1 MSEFH
6 RMITYLY
13 LYEGNHKTRN
23 TGFAKIEKRDQQC
36 LVEIHMKNTGYS
48 QNDLPVYFYTQKGA
62 EFPGVLLGHLALS
75 RGSGDFKAAL
85 DSENLADSGLSLSS
99 IKGIFLPLSDQT
111 MFLSQWDDDVF
122 IRSAFSPYDAAPPA
136 TSAIPE
142 QADTSSLPSPE
153 DLPDLHAAEAAPA
166 LEPSKEPEPVPSP
179 DCDTA
184 GKEHWAQKWQFL
196 LENFPVMTPFE
207 SDSTVIGIR
216 LELKDLRL
224 LPQKFWY
231 LGNNSFLLH
240 GFFNY
245 RHLLLGMKKD
255 TDKTQWFLG
264 IPGVFQNP
272 ERVMAALFGF
282 PEFKCQKDSPDKN
295 GAFGYWLRLLD
306 L

>member
-13 LYEGNHKTRN
+13 VYEGNHKAHN
-23 TGFAKIEKRDQQC
+23 TGFAKIEKRDHQC
-36 LVEIHMKNTGYS
+36 LIEIHMKNTGYS
-48 QNDLPVYFYTQKGA
+48 QHDLPVYFYTQNGA
-62 EFPGVLLGHLALS
+62 GFPGILLGHLTLS
-75 RGSGDFKAAL
+75 RGAGDFKTVF
-85 DSENLADSGLSLSS
+85 DSENLEGSGFSLSD
-99 IKGIFLPLSDQT
+99 IKGIFLPLSEQI

-122 IRSAFSPYDAAPPA
+122 VRSAFYAHIASDPAIEPEPAA
-136 TSAIPE
+136 TN
-142 QADTSSLPSPE
+142 SLPVPE
-153 DLPDLHAAEAAPA
+153 EVPDLQAAEAAPV
-166 LEPSKEPEPVPSP
+166 LEEPSESASEPASASQ
-179 DCDTA
+179 TA
-184 GKEHWAQKWQFL
+184 DKEHWTQKWQFL

-207 SDSTVIGIR
+207 NDSTVMGIR

-255 TDKTQWFLG
+255 AEKTQWFLG

-282 PEFKCQKDSPDKN
+282 PEFKDQKTSENRN
-295 GAFGYWLRLLD
+295 GAFGYWLRRLD